1 MGSLRRL
8 PNGKP
13 VILTGNVMLG
23 RAPGCDIVVTDAWV
37 SSRHA
42 ALEWRNDEW
51 VLRDLGSRNGT
62 WTGTRRLP
70 SGASVTLKAGD
81 RFGLGSVD
89 ASWELVAASPPV
101 ASARNLQTG
110 AQFYAQDGTIS
121 VPASDGSTVTLLE
134 DAEENAWVR
143 DGHRVNPSFPL
154 LAGEWRY
161 ALSLPGVVDETIA
174 QARLMLP
181 KAHLTFF
188 VSGDMEHVSLEVRDG
203 EERAKLPA
211 RAPFWPVY
219 VLAEERIREGD
230 ATDDAGWLSLDE
242 LGKRCGMD
250 RRALDIYFGRV
261 RAALSREAVG
271 GSDVIVEARP
281 GARRIG
287 IPAARLSVVRGGR

>member
-1 MGSLRRL
+1 MGSLRRY

-13 VILTGNVMLG
+13 IILTGNVMLG
-23 RAPGCDIVVTDAWV
+23 RAPGCDIIVTDVWV

-42 ALEWRNDEW
+42 SLEWRNNEW

-70 SGASVTLKAGD
+70 SGASVALKEKD

-89 ASWELVAASPPV
+89 ANWELVSASPPV
-101 ASARNLQTG
+101 ACARNLQTG
-110 AQFYAQDGTIS
+110 AQFYA
-121 VPASDGSTVTLLE
+121 SDGSLTVPCSDGTSITLIE
-134 DAEENAWVR
+134 DAEESAWVR
-143 DGHRVNPSFPL
+143 EGHRVNPSFPL
-154 LAGEWRY
+154 FAGEWRY

-174 QARLMLP
+174 QARLLLSR
-181 KAHLTFF
+181 AHLTFF
-188 VSGDMEHVSLEVRDG
+188 VSGDMEHISIEVRDG
-203 EERAKLPA
+203 AEQSRMPP

-219 VLAEERIREGD
+219 VLAEERIRDGD
-230 ATDDAGWLSLDE
+230 EAEDGGWLSLEE

-271 GSDVIVEARP
+271 DSDSIVEARS

-287 IPAARLSVVRGGR
+287 LPAARLSVVRGGR